1 MIYALYLISFF
12 SGSIPFGYILYKL
25 FKREDIRGKGSGN
38 IGATNVLRSGGIW
51 IGMVVGILDIS
62 KAAIPVLICLKN
74 CGQLQGAICGLM
86 AVIGHCFTPF
96 LSFKGGKGV
105 AAYVGSSLFLTPI
118 SLGLSVLIFLSSAFI
133 TGIVSAGSLL
143 LAASLPIL
151 SLILYKSPRIAI
163 IQLLGTAVIYIRHK
177 ENIRKIL
184 NKGESKIW
192 KGFI

>member
-1 MIYALYLISFF
+1 MIYALYLISFL

-25 FKREDIRGKGSGN
+25 FRREDIRGKGSGN

-51 IGMVVGILDIS
+51 IGTVVGILDIS
-62 KAAIPVLICLKN
+62 KAAIPAFICLKN
-74 CGQLQGAICGLM
+74 YGQLQGAICGLM

-105 AAYVGSSLFLTPI
+105 STYIGSSLFLTPI
-118 SLGLSVLIFLSSAFI
+118 SLALSVLIFLSSAFI

-151 SLILYKSPRIAI
+151 SLILYKSLRMAI
-163 IQLLGTAVIYIRHK
+163 IQLLGTVVIYIRHK
-177 ENIRKIL
+177 ENIKRIL

>member
-1 MIYALYLISFF
+1 MIYALYLISFL

-51 IGMVVGILDIS
+51 IGTVVGILDIS
-62 KAAIPVLICLKN
+62 KAAIPAFICLKN
-74 CGQLQGAICGLM
+74 YGQLQGAICGLM

-105 AAYVGSSLFLTPI
+105 STYIGSSLFLTPI
-118 SLGLSVLIFLSSAFI
+118 SLALSVLIFLSSAFI

-151 SLILYKSPRIAI
+151 SLILYKSLRMAI
-163 IQLLGTAVIYIRHK
+163 IQLLGTVVIYIRHK
-177 ENIRKIL
+177 ENIKRIL